1 MCLFYPL
8 IFELSNILAVYRML
22 IKQLLFSFPFN
33 DMDEKTFAN
42 MILILLQRSFSPTLS
57 KRFLDFLFF
66 FGGPFILQYFW
77 MWSFYMSPALYP
89 VVLFNLTHVFLK
101 QNMYLSL
108 FVDSFYLSSAF
119 FSSRTPLRTSYF
131 QSFFNVSIFAI

>member
-42 MILILLQRSFSPTLS
+42 MILILL
-57 KRFLDFLFF
+57 
-66 FGGPFILQYFW
+66 
-77 MWSFYMSPALYP
+77 
-89 VVLFNLTHVFLK
+89 
-101 QNMYLSL
+101 
-108 FVDSFYLSSAF
+108 
-119 FSSRTPLRTSYF
+119 
-131 QSFFNVSIFAI
+131 